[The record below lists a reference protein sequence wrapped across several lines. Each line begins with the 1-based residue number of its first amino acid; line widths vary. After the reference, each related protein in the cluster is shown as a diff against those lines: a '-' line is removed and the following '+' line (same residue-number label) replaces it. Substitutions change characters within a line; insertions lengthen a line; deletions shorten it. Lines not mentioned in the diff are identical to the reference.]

1 MSSSGRCRE
10 TGFLEF
16 HHVEP
21 YAFGGPATVA
31 NIQLRCR
38 AHNLYEASLC
48 FGDGSDAVRESRVE
62 WDVVGPSR
70 QRDWLSVGNVS

>member
-1 MSSSGRCRE
+1 MHGRCAFIGSTGRCRE

-21 YAFGGPATVA
+21 YAAGGAATVG

-38 AHNLYEASLC
+38 AHNLYEASL
-48 FGDGSDAVRESRVE
+48 FSGDGGHGVKESCLEWEAVGR
-62 WDVVGPSR
+62 
-70 QRDWLSVGNVS
+70 